1 MQPLSSFTEGKN
13 WGGIEVFLLGLAP
26 LATQT
31 ATSRQKS
38 LWEFDYWLLIFN
50 RFCLFLVVVILF
62 PPDNVTIVQHTG
74 DMRNINLSSSS
85 LRTTQPR
92 AKKKKQQHT
101 GESTWPFGKSDVTSP
116 GKSWF
121 ICSKIILLKCI
132 LTHRAWGSLC
142 SLLLWLPTV
151 LPSGSPTVCAGV
163 WLLSA
168 LTCRLRIPTWVPA
181 LGPIPSVHCMVPSD
195 LVDDKQLMAGSW
207 NWVGLKVP
215 CNSNYSMILWILR
228 PSWHPAGWTWT
239 QQPRRLNSSAAIS
252 LQIIYII
259 MLLAHKG
266 RKFSNI
272 PSK

>member
-1 MQPLSSFTEGKN
+1 M
-13 WGGIEVFLLGLAP
+13 
-26 LATQT
+26 
-31 ATSRQKS
+31 
-38 LWEFDYWLLIFN
+38 
-50 RFCLFLVVVILF
+50 
-62 PPDNVTIVQHTG
+62 
-74 DMRNINLSSSS
+74 
-85 LRTTQPR
+85 
-92 AKKKKQQHT
+92 
-101 GESTWPFGKSDVTSP
+101 
-116 GKSWF
+116 
-121 ICSKIILLKCI
+121 
-132 LTHRAWGSLC
+132 THRAWGSLC

-168 LTCRLRIPTWVPA
+168 LTCRLRIPTRVPA

-215 CNSNYSMILWILR
+215 CNSNHSMILWILR

-272 PSK
+272 PSTNKFRSTMPGLGWASTSGSDRHFGIWFGSKYSGGFAQGGAGKEETKGKHILKARLLSSQSYSLLGFSSSFSHPPPLLILHLCWKTGTCLGGVRSHFKFNCLRIVPV